1 MSNYLFSLT
10 NYHAV
15 QQATI
20 KLNGIT
26 VLAGVNGSGK
36 STIARLLHRTVETMT
51 EFDSIVEE
59 EGYGKFLRLMD
70 KINRLTKNFH
80 RNEKASRLAYITNRF
95 SFSRKFQFSVMHD
108 YFNRA
113 IDLLKDV
120 LMENLAIANEAELQR
135 YCNYLGV
142 EPNRFKSAQ
151 ELTEA
156 ALSRLIEQYY
166 QIEQECKEKMETRS
180 TDDFFDQISSEQ
192 DVDIADR
199 DLRDKLKF
207 KEDGENLITSKS
219 FKSPLGI
226 KNVVYINTQY
236 LDLSGSYYD
245 DLELNKFFTK
255 RREVSGPIKELISDL
270 QNIIG
275 GDVVAEAGFS
285 NRYQLVRKNGQSFDL
300 RGAATGELSFSYV
313 LQLVKNGW
321 IDQETLLIIDEPESH
336 LHPQWIV
343 DYARILVLLN
353 KNLGTKV
360 LISSH
365 NPDMVSAIQSIAEA
379 YGVLE
384 QTNFYNAEK
393 ASEEGNQYVYE
404 PLGSNIERIFDS
416 FNIAIDRINLF
427 SS

>member
-1 MSNYLFSLT
+1 
-10 NYHAV
+10 V
-15 QQATI
+15 D
-20 KLNGIT
+20 
-26 VLAGVNGSGK
+26 AGD
-36 STIARLLHRTVETMT
+36 AR
-51 EFDSIVEE
+51 
-59 EGYGKFLRLMD
+59 
-70 KINRLTKNFH
+70 
-80 RNEKASRLAYITNRF
+80 
-95 SFSRKFQFSVMHD
+95 
-108 YFNRA
+108 
-113 IDLLKDV
+113 
-120 LMENLAIANEAELQR
+120 LQR

-142 EPNRFKSAQ
+142 EPDRFKSAQ

-192 DVDIADR
+192 DVDIADC
-199 DLRDKLKF
+199 DLRNKLKF
-207 KEDGENLITSKS
+207 KEDDENLITSKS

-245 DLELNKFFTK
+245 DLALNKFFTK
-255 RREVSGPIKELISDL
+255 RREVSGPIKELILDL

-275 GDVVAEAGFS
+275 GDVVAETGFS
-285 NRYQLVRKNGQSFDL
+285 NRYQLVRKNGLSFDL